1 MNKPNLKKMKNDIT
15 FIKRN
20 GNEYCVQ
27 NGNVY
32 IKSLIYISELED
44 YLNYSYLQDL
54 TSLSNSNEDIMI
66 IKDMKGNIIWERE
79 EIWESVP
86 IGANVLVSNNLNQDW
101 KARKFVRY
109 SPNMTWKFKVLSD
122 DLTTLEDWKYCK
134 LMEE

>member
-1 MNKPNLKKMKNDIT
+1 MKKSDLKKIKDDII

-27 NGNVY
+27 NGDVY
-32 IKSLIYISELED
+32 IKSLIYISGLED
-44 YLNYSYLQDL
+44 YLNYSCLQDL

-79 EIWESVP
+79 EIWESIP

-122 DLTTLEDWKYCK
+122 DLNTLEDWKYCK